1 MCHRSPQQNASKL
14 RCVRLART
22 ESLATGESHH
32 GRGQEGTVRGVK
44 KQRNVKLYK
53 CFMALFIPHAR
64 CNTLSRA
71 CIRNLIPEKSLQP
84 FTECFKWLKISA
96 FSVKGWAFKV
106 FTRFPKHSQSAASV
120 RGSDFNIV
128 LSFGL
133 IFSFPEAP
141 SRGKT
146 VCYGTCVPF
155 PVGELSGLKRRA
167 SRMCLVL
174 K

>member
-1 MCHRSPQQNASKL
+1 M
-14 RCVRLART
+14 V
-22 ESLATGESHH
+22 
-32 GRGQEGTVRGVK
+32 
-44 KQRNVKLYK
+44 
-53 CFMALFIPHAR
+53 LFIPHAR
-64 CNTLSRA
+64 CNILSRA
-71 CIRNLIPEKSLQP
+71 YIRNLIPEKSLQP

-167 SRMCLVL
+167 SRFTASVNT
-174 K
+174 